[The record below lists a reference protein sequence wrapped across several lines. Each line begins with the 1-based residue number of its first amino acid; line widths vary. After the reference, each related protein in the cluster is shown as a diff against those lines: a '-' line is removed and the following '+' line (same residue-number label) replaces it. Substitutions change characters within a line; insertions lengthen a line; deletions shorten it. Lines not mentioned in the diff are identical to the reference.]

1 MVALSVHSLQ
11 KFVSHVEGQVKQG
24 GTDQQVKSSGSVSH
38 SGKGGGG
45 SAGGSASGSPG
56 DAHFSPAPPVSPVP
70 PASLSPSTHSTSVSG
85 AQ

>member
-11 KFVSHVEGQVKQG
+11 KFVSHVEGQYKQG

-45 SAGGSASGSPG
+45 SAGGSPG
-56 DAHFSPAPPVSPVP
+56 DAYFSPASPVSPVP
-70 PASLSPSTHSTSVSG
+70 PASLSPSTHSTSISG